1 MWWGRLIATLCGTLL
16 LLSALAGSATAS
28 DVEELRTRLNAARE
42 ELANAATDSM
52 ADAAA
57 LEIERARIDIDEA
70 ADRIANRLEEI
81 AEISVIRLENRVKL
95 INALIVQATVD
106 SLAEERESASI
117 EMTREADQAQVD
129 YEGTEARRSALR
141 DETAEILRQLE
152 VNDE

>member
-1 MWWGRLIATLCGTLL
+1 MWWGRLITVFCGTFLL
-16 LLSALAGSATAS
+16 LAGLTGTAGAS
-28 DVEELRTRLNAARE
+28 DVEELRARLNAARE
-42 ELANAATDSM
+42 ELAQSSTDPL

-95 INALIVQATVD
+95 IKALIVQATVD
-106 SLAEERESASI
+106 GLAEERESAAI

-129 YEGTEARRSALR
+129 YEATEARRSTLR

-152 VNDE
+152 VSDE

>member
-1 MWWGRLIATLCGTLL
+1 MWWGRLIAALCGTLF
-16 LLSALAGSATAS
+16 LLSGLSATADAS
-28 DVEELRTRLNAARE
+28 DVEELRARLNAARE
-42 ELANAATDSM
+42 ELAHSSTDPL

-70 ADRIANRLEEI
+70 SERITNRLEEI

-106 SLAEERESASI
+106 GLAEERESASI
-117 EMTREADQAQVD
+117 EMTREADRAQVD
-129 YEGTEARRSALR
+129 YEATEARRSALR

-152 VNDE
+152 MGDD